1 MRQLLAEQRRALAS
15 AEKVV
20 APDLDWLRDLE
31 RINIEF
37 DRVWGPV
44 YHLNSVLSSPP
55 LRDAFNQCLPLV
67 TEFYTELGQNE
78 TLYNHFSTL
87 QSSVGAGRPVERQL
101 IAHALRDFRL
111 GGVTLKGEA
120 RERFRAIM
128 QELAGHQA
136 KFEQTVMDA
145 TDAFEHR

>member
-1 MRQLLAEQRRALAS
+1 MTQASNVSASNPLLAPHPLPAFSAIKPEHVEPAVRQLLAEQHRALAS

-87 QSSVGAGRPVERQL
+87 QSSVGARRPVERQL

-111 GGVTLKGEA
+111 
-120 RERFRAIM
+120 
-128 QELAGHQA
+128 
-136 KFEQTVMDA
+136 
-145 TDAFEHR
+145 